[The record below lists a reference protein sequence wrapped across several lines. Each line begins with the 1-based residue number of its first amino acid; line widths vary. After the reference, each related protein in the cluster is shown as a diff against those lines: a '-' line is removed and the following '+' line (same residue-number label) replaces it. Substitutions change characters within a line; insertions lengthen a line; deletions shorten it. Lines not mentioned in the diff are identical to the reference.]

1 MKLKSLFLFALAG
14 LSVSASAQLRLD
26 GQILVDPKTVNI
38 GQLGGMILS
47 GNLPSSTGTFLSINV
62 SNDANEPKNV
72 TLTAAFSYNGQEL
85 GKGRTKNR
93 VRLAPRASVR
103 LTNNNFM
110 SGEWAMSGRTENN
123 ALVQD
128 LMTRAGG
135 KLPSGTY
142 LLTWTLESDD
152 GGFTSFPMSFT
163 IAGNREAFVRL
174 IAPGAHAG
182 DRADEVNT
190 KFPVF

>member
-1 MKLKSLFLFALAG
+1 
-14 LSVSASAQLRLD
+14 VSASAQLRLD

-110 SGEWAMSGRTENN
+110 SGEWVMSGRPKIMHLFKT
-123 ALVQD
+123 
-128 LMTRAGG
+128 
-135 KLPSGTY
+135 
-142 LLTWTLESDD
+142 
-152 GGFTSFPMSFT
+152 
-163 IAGNREAFVRL
+163 
-174 IAPGAHAG
+174 
-182 DRADEVNT
+182 
-190 KFPVF
+190 

>member
-72 TLTAAFSYNGQEL
+72 TLTAAFSYNGQQ
-85 GKGRTKNR
+85 
-93 VRLAPRASVR
+93 
-103 LTNNNFM
+103 FY
-110 SGEWAMSGRTENN
+110 EW
-123 ALVQD
+123 
-128 LMTRAGG
+128 
-135 KLPSGTY
+135 
-142 LLTWTLESDD
+142 
-152 GGFTSFPMSFT
+152 
-163 IAGNREAFVRL
+163 
-174 IAPGAHAG
+174 
-182 DRADEVNT
+182 
-190 KFPVF
+190 